1 MANLFDTILSSLPAN
16 AGEMLGTHFGE
27 SPDATFKGL
36 SGIVPLLLSAF
47 AGKAASG
54 GDIGGLL
61 SMLTKGLAGGNPLD
75 NPAAALAGG
84 AAGGELGDFASQ
96 LLGSNMAPVA
106 AAVAAMFGLKG
117 STVTGLM
124 GMAGPL
130 VAGGLGKLLGS
141 APSVD
146 GVRNLLVAEK
156 DSFTSAL
163 PAELRRL
170 VAPAAPAA
178 AVPVVEE
185 VAKPGTWKWLL
196 LGLVVLGLLGWLLW
210 GRGHKE
216 APVPAPVDTSA
227 VETAPVTAPAPVVAP
242 AGAGA
247 ATEERDGRPVLIL
260 FFDVGKSDVTNE
272 LSAESA
278 AVKSYV
284 ETHPDARVSV
294 SGFNAPTGDAKANA
308 ALAKSRAEKVK
319 AALVAAGFLADRI
332 DLDKPAAATDSS
344 ESYAGARR
352 VEVTVKEPAADA
364 PEAGAPAQ
372 E

>member
-16 AGEMLGTHFGE
+16 AGEMLGAHFGE
-27 SPDATFKGL
+27 SPDAVVKGM

-47 AGKAASG
+47 AGKAAAG
-54 GDIGGLL
+54 GDIGGLV

-75 NPAAALAGG
+75 NPAALAGG
-84 AAGGELGDFASQ
+84 APAGGLGDFASQ

-117 STVTGLM
+117 STVNGMM

-130 VAGGLGKLLGS
+130 VAGGLGKLLGASPS
-141 APSVD
+141 AD

-163 PAELRRL
+163 PTELRRL
-170 VAPAAPAA
+170 IAPVAPAAA

-196 LGLVVLGLLGWLLW
+196 LGLVVLGLLGWLFW

-216 APVPAPVDTSA
+216 APVPAPVDTAA
-227 VETAPVTAPAPVVAP
+227 VETAPVTAPAPVAAP
-242 AGAGA
+242 AGSGVA
-247 ATEERDGRPVLIL
+247 AEERDGRPVLIV
-260 FFDVGKSDVTNE
+260 FFDVGKSDVTND
-272 LSAESA
+272 LAAQSA
-278 AVKSYV
+278 AVKAYADA
-284 ETHPDARVSV
+284 HPDAHVSV
-294 SGFNAPTGDAKANA
+294 SGFNDPTGDAKANA
-308 ALAKSRAEKVK
+308 ALAKTRAENVK
-319 AALVAAGFLADRI
+319 AALVAAGFAADHV
-332 DLDKPAAATDSS
+332 DLDKPAATTDTS

-352 VEVTVKEPAADA
+352 VEVTVKD
-364 PEAGAPAQ
+364 
-372 E
+372 